1 MYDDKIKLQTQG
13 GPIGLQLTGILAQ
26 LFMIW
31 WDKQIQTTMK
41 QLGLELRMYKSYVDD
56 INMVMKATKPGLR
69 FDGTKL
75 VSSETTIE
83 EDQELETDERD
94 MRLFRSTGNSIH
106 HSIEM
111 EVDCPSRHK
120 DRKMPILDLKVWIE
134 KGEQRGQYRQQVVLH
149 EFYYKEVAS
158 KSMINARSALPWKC
172 KRTIMTQE
180 VLRVLLNCNT
190 RLPWEVVVVHV
201 NHMMQRMQYSGYNQR
216 FRSEVVK
223 SALKAYEN
231 IKARDITNV

>member
-1 MYDDKIKLQTQG
+1 MLTEAVRIVLLFIMLNHIYMYDDKIKLQTQG

-69 FDGTKL
+69 FDGTEL
-75 VSSETTIE
+75 VSSETTIG

-94 MRLFRSTGNSIH
+94 MRLFRSIGNSIN

-111 EVDCPSRHK
+111 EVD
-120 DRKMPILDLKVWIE
+120 
-134 KGEQRGQYRQQVVLH
+134 
-149 EFYYKEVAS
+149 
-158 KSMINARSALPWKC
+158 
-172 KRTIMTQE
+172 
-180 VLRVLLNCNT
+180 
-190 RLPWEVVVVHV
+190 
-201 NHMMQRMQYSGYNQR
+201 
-216 FRSEVVK
+216 
-223 SALKAYEN
+223 
-231 IKARDITNV
+231 